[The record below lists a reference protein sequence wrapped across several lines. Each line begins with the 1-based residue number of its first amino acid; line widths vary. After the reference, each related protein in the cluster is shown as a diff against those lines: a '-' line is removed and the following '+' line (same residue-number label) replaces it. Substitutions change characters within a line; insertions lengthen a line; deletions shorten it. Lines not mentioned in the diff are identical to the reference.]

1 MTSSTRSNPED
12 TPALRRPLR
21 LSGTIQRYTWGKIG
35 QASRLAAMVPGKPPE
50 EPLAEFW
57 LGGHP
62 KGCSMAQLPDGAWL
76 PLTELCKKHP
86 GLLGPM
92 RHPQALP
99 FMLKVLSV
107 DPSWGLSIQAHPDLE
122 LARKLHLLD
131 PANYPDASHKPE
143 VGVPLSPVTLL
154 YGFRDA
160 EGLRDVLARFPELKE
175 ILGVEVAAQIEHV
188 RGGSDHAL
196 VRRAAFEALLGA
208 PRVRVEEA
216 VRSVS
221 SRFQREAE
229 PPREVQILERL
240 RKRYGDRDV
249 GLLALFVLNVVEIL
263 PGKAIYIAPNVPH
276 AYLEGDLVEC
286 MACSD
291 NVVRAGLTH
300 KFKDVQTLLQMLDY
314 SVAQP
319 EITEPKPGLGGFLEF
334 QLPIREFSLRVLP
347 HGSGFVE
354 LQPSEGKAEMLL
366 CLGRSASIRLSGGG
380 EAMQIR
386 DGESILLPVGVGA
399 CLIERSD
406 AAIYRVTAGE
416 FAALQGT

>member
-62 KGCSMAQLPDGAWL
+62 KGCSMVQLPDGAWL

-175 ILGVEVAAQIEHV
+175 ILGVEV
-188 RGGSDHAL
+188 
-196 VRRAAFEALLGA
+196 LG
-208 PRVRVEEA
+208 
-216 VRSVS
+216 
-221 SRFQREAE
+221 
-229 PPREVQILERL
+229 
-240 RKRYGDRDV
+240 
-249 GLLALFVLNVVEIL
+249 
-263 PGKAIYIAPNVPH
+263 
-276 AYLEGDLVEC
+276 
-286 MACSD
+286 
-291 NVVRAGLTH
+291 
-300 KFKDVQTLLQMLDY
+300 
-314 SVAQP
+314 
-319 EITEPKPGLGGFLEF
+319 
-334 QLPIREFSLRVLP
+334 
-347 HGSGFVE
+347 
-354 LQPSEGKAEMLL
+354 
-366 CLGRSASIRLSGGG
+366 
-380 EAMQIR
+380 
-386 DGESILLPVGVGA
+386 
-399 CLIERSD
+399 
-406 AAIYRVTAGE
+406 
-416 FAALQGT
+416 